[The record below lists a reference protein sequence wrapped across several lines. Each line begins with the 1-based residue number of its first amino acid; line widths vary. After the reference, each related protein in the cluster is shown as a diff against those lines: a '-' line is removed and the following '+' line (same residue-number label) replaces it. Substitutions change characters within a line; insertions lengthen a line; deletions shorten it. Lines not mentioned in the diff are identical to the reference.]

1 MLIYKKG
8 EDFMQFILLNKIF
21 EDLIE
26 DVNNI
31 ESQIIINS
39 KKRK

>member
-1 MLIYKKG
+1 
-8 EDFMQFILLNKIF
+8 MQFILLNKIF

-39 KKRK
+39 KQRK

>member
-1 MLIYKKG
+1 
-8 EDFMQFILLNKIF
+8 MQFILLNKIF

-31 ESQIIINS
+31 ESRLIINS
-39 KKRK
+39 KQRK